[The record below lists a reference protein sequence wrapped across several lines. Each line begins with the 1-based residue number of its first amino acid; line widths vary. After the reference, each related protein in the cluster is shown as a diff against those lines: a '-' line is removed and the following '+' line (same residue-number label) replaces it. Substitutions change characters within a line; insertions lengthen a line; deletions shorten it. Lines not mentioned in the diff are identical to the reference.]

1 MNRRPRIIEIIAA
14 VLVTA
19 ILILPAG
26 CLDSKKNTG
35 YNTSDLVS
43 GTLTITGDGIEQP
56 GRYKVGELKSMQDA
70 VVGECYSTVN
80 NVGTKNNFVGKGVQL
95 SSLLEKA
102 GMRDTAQSI
111 KIMGADGY
119 TIVLTRGQLEEKR
132 FYFPKLVEGSEEGAR
147 EVPAVLAWEYRE
159 GSSDLSQ
166 AKSGSLR
173 LLLGQTALKNVVVPA
188 FVRDVVLIE
197 VSNSA
202 PGQWETVRAEP
213 APGKVEPG
221 TGIVLNHPELDS
233 VKIYYTT
240 DGSTPDEKS
249 LIYNPSTTYF
259 KPELNRASTVN
270 HDVTIKAIAV
280 GFGKKDSLVA
290 VFDYDI

>member
-1 MNRRPRIIEIIAA
+1 MNRRPRIIEIMAA

-19 ILILPAG
+19 VLILTAG
-26 CLDSKKNTG
+26 CFDGKKSAG
-35 YNTSDLVS
+35 YNTPELVS

-56 GRYKVGELKSMQDA
+56 GRYNAGELKSMQDT
-70 VVGECYSTVN
+70 VTGERYSAVN
-80 NVGTKNNFVGKGVQL
+80 NVGTKNIFVGKGIQL
-95 SSLLEKA
+95 SYLLGKA

-111 KIMGADGY
+111 KVMGADGY
-119 TIVLTRGQLEEKR
+119 TVILTREQLGEKR
-132 FYFPKLVEGSEEGAR
+132 YYFPKLVEGSEEGAR

-166 AKSGSLR
+166 ARSGSLR
-173 LLLGQTALKNVVVPA
+173 LLLGQTSLSNVVVPA
-188 FVRDVVLIE
+188 FVRDVILIE

-202 PGQWETVRAEP
+202 PGQWDTVRAEP

-249 LIYNPSTTYF
+249 PIYNPSTTYF
-259 KPELNRASTVN
+259 KPELNRAITVN
-270 HDVTIKAIAV
+270 HNVIIKAIAV
-280 GFGKKDSLVA
+280 GFGKNNSQVA